1 MSLTLQNS
9 LIFGD
14 KNTTKF
20 WGRIDFFIFLR
31 KVSYAYQLY
40 LNFKS
45 FVILIVFTA
54 TFDQLNASSVNKGF
68 NFFSFFSFLNLWT
81 IVHMS
86 MSSVCIFAHSKNV
99 LILLHFMYDI
109 Y

>member
-14 KNTTKF
+14 KNTTIQNF
-20 WGRIDFFIFLR
+20 GVGSIFFIFLR
-31 KVSYAYQLY
+31 EVSYAYQLY

-68 NFFSFFSFLNLWT
+68 NFFSFFSFLNL
-81 IVHMS
+81 
-86 MSSVCIFAHSKNV
+86 
-99 LILLHFMYDI
+99 
-109 Y
+109 